1 MRSRANSTFNNLG
14 NSEEEMTVPI
24 RYLVI
29 NKDGGSFYTNWFS
42 EENNYVEGMIVVD
55 LLNDVITKNG
65 KDWLLIDEDS
75 L

>member
-1 MRSRANSTFNNLG
+1 MI
-14 NSEEEMTVPI
+14 VPI